1 MTLQFAKEPKL
12 VCCAAGSSP
21 RPSTTCGGMST
32 SRTAMAE
39 DIASTLAAWLPLST
53 LSPDVRRLVE
63 DSFVPVSYPFGAV
76 VFREGDAADAFYL
89 IVQGTVRVL
98 KQTGDGREIT
108 LNSLGPGQ
116 GFGEAELLQET
127 ARNATLRASSDV
139 RALRLDRSLFL
150 ALARQNNQLLV
161 ELDLQVS
168 HHHLWNLLR
177 LHSVFARLTATTLSQ
192 LVAELRPHSLQVGE
206 RLFSEGEPA
215 GSVFVVKDGH
225 LRAYRTSGS
234 CPPGCAIASTSWAS
248 MTSQSSRGGTASR

>member
-1 MTLQFAKEPKL
+1 
-12 VCCAAGSSP
+12 
-21 RPSTTCGGMST
+21 MST

-39 DIASTLAAWLPLST
+39 DIASTLAAWSPLST
-53 LSPDVRRLVE
+53 LSLDVRRLVE